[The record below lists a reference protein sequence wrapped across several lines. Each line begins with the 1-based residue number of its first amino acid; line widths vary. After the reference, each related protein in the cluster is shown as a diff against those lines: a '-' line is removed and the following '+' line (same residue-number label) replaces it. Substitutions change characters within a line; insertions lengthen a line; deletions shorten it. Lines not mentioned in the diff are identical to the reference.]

1 MASLYRT
8 HRPRRFEQ
16 LVGQE
21 HVTRALRN
29 AVTEDRV
36 GHAYLFSGPR
46 GTGKTTTARI
56 LARALNCLDL
66 GADGEPCDACENCVA
81 ISAGTFPD
89 LVELDAASNRG
100 VNDVRDLI
108 QRVHLGTG
116 ATSRRKVYVV
126 DEVHMLTN
134 DAANT
139 LLKTLEEP
147 PAHVVFVLATTD
159 PQKVL
164 PTIRSRTQH
173 YEFSLLTRDQLVGH
187 LTDVLR
193 REGVEAD
200 AEVLDL
206 VVRRAAGSARDAL
219 SLLDQALA
227 IGGGRL
233 DVGAVQSA
241 LGGAPF
247 DLRLSVLQCAA
258 AEDVAGA
265 LVGVHELIGQ
275 GHDVRRVADDLL
287 RTLRDAFMVANTGGR
302 VPYDGPDAE
311 AERLGALAR
320 DLGNAGLVRAL
331 EILGQAIV
339 DVRQQAVADPR
350 LVLEMAV
357 VRIARRESRSLAET
371 LVERVERLE
380 RQLAGGATAGAA
392 APPNAPAVPAVP
404 GVAAGPDSPART
416 PASSPSRSASGGP
429 VLAKRAS
436 AGRARPP
443 EEQPAPD
450 DRDAPPPDPPPSA
463 EAPPSADTDSETAL
477 DLDATIEAWPHVLGA
492 LKAPVRAAIQEAQP
506 IAIENGAIVFGLPRL
521 RHDAIGKRF
530 RAEADAIKGA
540 FAAHLGFQPKFLL
553 RPHDFD
559 APGALKAASAT
570 SAQHGCGRR
579 ARRRSARRT
588 RSTSRSSPTHPTRR
602 RPTRSRGS
610 STTSARRSSRSDPAT
625 EPDRGAP
632 RWPISTR

>member
-1 MASLYRT
+1 M
-8 HRPRRFEQ
+8 
-16 LVGQE
+16 
-21 HVTRALRN
+21 TRALRN

-66 GADGEPCDACENCVA
+66 GADGEPCDACENCVGIA
-81 ISAGTFPD
+81 AGTFPD

-108 QRVHLGTG
+108 QSVHIGLG

-134 DAANT
+134 EASNT

-147 PAHVVFVLATTD
+147 PSHVVFVLATTD

-173 YEFSLLTRDQLVGH
+173 YEFTLLTREQLVGH
-187 LTDVLR
+187 LTDVLQ

-200 AEVLDL
+200 ADVLDL
-206 VVRRAAGSARDAL
+206 VARRAAGSARDAL

-247 DLRLSVLQCAA
+247 DLRLSVLECAA

-287 RTLRDAFMVANTGGR
+287 RTLRDAFMVANAGGR
-302 VPYDGPDAE
+302 VPYDGPEDE

-320 DLGNAGLVRAL
+320 DMGNAGLVRAL

-339 DVRQQAVADPR
+339 DVRQQTVADPR
-350 LVLEMAV
+350 LVLEVAV

-371 LVERVERLE
+371 LVDRVERLE

-392 APPNAPAVPAVP
+392 APANAPAPA
-404 GVAAGPDSPART
+404 PA
-416 PASSPSRSASGGP
+416 PAPSRPASGGP

-436 AGRARPP
+436 AARARPSAEP
-443 EEQPAPD
+443 PVPD
-450 DRDAPPPDPPPSA
+450 DGDAPPSDPPPSG
-463 EAPPSADTDSETAL
+463 EIDTGSVL
-477 DLDATIEAWPHVLGA
+477 DLDATIEAWPRVLGA
-492 LKAPVRAAIQEAQP
+492 LKAPVRAAIQDAQP

-521 RHDAIGKRF
+521 RHEAIGNRF

-540 FAAHLGFQPKFLL
+540 FAAHLGFQPKFML

-559 APGALKAASAT
+559 APGALKAASTA
-570 SAQHGCGRR
+570 SAPTADDGG
-579 ARRRSARRT
+579 ADGDPEEDEIDLSELADAPDAPPT
-588 RSTSRSSPTHPTRR
+588 DTISRLVSDLGAQVVEE
-602 RPTRSRGS
+602 RPRN
-610 STTSARRSSRSDPAT
+610 
-625 EPDRGAP
+625 
-632 RWPISTR
+632 